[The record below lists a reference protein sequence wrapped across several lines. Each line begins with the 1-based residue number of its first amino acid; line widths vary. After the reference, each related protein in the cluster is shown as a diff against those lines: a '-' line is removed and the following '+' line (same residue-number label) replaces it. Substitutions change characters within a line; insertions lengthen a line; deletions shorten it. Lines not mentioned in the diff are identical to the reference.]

1 MSNSPWTGKNVFVT
15 GCTGLLGAWL
25 TEDLYR
31 RGAAVTGLVRDWVP
45 GSILN
50 RDGWLRKINVVRG
63 DVADYGVLERALNEY
78 EIDTVF
84 HLAAQTIVGTAN
96 RAPLG
101 TFESNIKG
109 TWNVLEACR
118 RVPTVRGVVVASS
131 DKAYGSHDRLPFDEE
146 APLRGEH
153 PYDVSKSCAD
163 LLARSYYLT
172 YGLPVAVTH
181 CGNLFGGGDLNWNR
195 IVPGTIRS
203 VLLGEAPVIRSDG
216 TFIRDYFYVRDAA
229 AAYLLLAEKLPEDG
243 VAGEAFNFSNEIQIP
258 VAELVKTVLRLMDSP
273 LQPVVLDRA
282 SGEIR
287 HQYLSAAKARR
298 VLGWK
303 PLFSI
308 EQGLGETIAWY
319 REFFR
324 EEAAARAARGG

>member
-172 YGLPVAVTH
+172 YGLPVAVTR